1 MFNSDDEPLAFKKM
15 HEFSTVDGF
24 VEITES
30 LADMIKFIANEPSV
44 GLFYIQ
50 QHSQK
55 AAPNLVNLKNSIE
68 EKSRDM
74 ALHTEDSDDSIT
86 VIRSMKECGLPIAN
100 GMIKDLRHTLAVISK
115 KQPKKGL
122 ISGPS
127 SSFPVGM
134 TTSWSPSS
142 WVRNTVSEEDDK
154 RTAGYLSNVFQSA
167 KQKAS
172 NFKWPQ
178 LETEESQPAKSE
190 PSSSDKDEPSVIHTN
205 DALLAADASSSS
217 SLGLAN
223 SEDLT
228 LSSQAANE
236 LQQEQV
242 NKSICYDQLL
252 SLTENFDEFKADKE
266 AKLEE
271 WLGGTL
277 KS

>member
-1 MFNSDDEPLAFKKM
+1 MFNDDESLALKKM

-55 AAPNLVNLKNSIE
+55 AAPNLVNLKNNIE
-68 EKSRDM
+68 GKSREM
-74 ALHTEDSDDSIT
+74 ALHTEDSNDSIT
-86 VIRSMKECGLPIAN
+86 MIRSMKECGLPIAN
-100 GMIKDLRHTLAVISK
+100 EMIKDLRHTLAVISK

-127 SSFPVGM
+127 SSFPVGI
-134 TTSWSPSS
+134 TTSWSPST
-142 WVRNTVSEEDDK
+142 WVCNTGSEEDDE
-154 RTAGYLSNVFQSA
+154 RTAGYLSNVFKSA

-178 LETEESQPAKSE
+178 LETGESQPAKSE
-190 PSSSDKDEPSVIHTN
+190 PSSSDKDEPSVARTN

-217 SLGLAN
+217 SHGRSN

-228 LSSQAANE
+228 LSSQTANE
-236 LQQEQV
+236 QLRQEQV
-242 NKSICYDQLL
+242 NPSVSYDQLL
-252 SLTENFDEFKADKE
+252 SLSENFDEFKADKE

>member
-1 MFNSDDEPLAFKKM
+1 M

-44 GLFYIQ
+44 GLYYIQ
-50 QHSQK
+50 QHTQK
-55 AAPNLVNLKNSIE
+55 AAPNLVNLKSNIE
-68 EKSRDM
+68 ERSREM
-74 ALHTEDSDDSIT
+74 ALHTEDAEDSIT
-86 VIRSMKECGLPIAN
+86 VIGSMKECGLPIAKE
-100 GMIKDLRHTLAVISK
+100 MIKDLRHSLAVISK
-115 KQPKKGL
+115 KQPKKGI
-122 ISGPS
+122 ISGPPS
-127 SSFPVGM
+127 SSFPVGI
-134 TTSWSPSS
+134 TTSWSPT
-142 WVRNTVSEEDDK
+142 WARNTGSEEDDE
-154 RTAGYLSNVFQSA
+154 RTAGYLSNVFKSA

-178 LETEESQPAKSE
+178 LDTGESQPGKSE
-190 PSSSDKDEPSVIHTN
+190 PCSSDKDEPSVTRPN
-205 DALLAADASSSS
+205 DMLFAADASSSS
-217 SLGLAN
+217 SLGWAN

-228 LSSQAANE
+228 LSSQTADA

-242 NKSICYDQLL
+242 HKSMSRDQLL
-252 SLTENFDEFKADKE
+252 SLSENFDEFKADKE

>member
-1 MFNSDDEPLAFKKM
+1 MFNDDEPLAFKKM
-15 HEFSTVDGF
+15 HEFSTADGF

-50 QHSQK
+50 QHSQN
-55 AAPNLVNLKNSIE
+55 AAPNLVNLKNNIE
-68 EKSRDM
+68 EKSREM
-74 ALHTEDSDDSIT
+74 ALHTEDSEDSIT

-100 GMIKDLRHTLAVISK
+100 EMIKDLRHTLAVISK

-127 SSFPVGM
+127 TSFPVGI
-134 TTSWSPSS
+134 TTSWSPSTWARS
-142 WVRNTVSEEDDK
+142 TGSEEGDE
-154 RTAGYLSNVFQSA
+154 RTAGYLSNVLKSA
-167 KQKAS
+167 KEKAS

-178 LETEESQPAKSE
+178 LETGESQPVKSE
-190 PSSSDKDEPSVIHTN
+190 PSLSDKDEPSVTCTN
-205 DALLAADASSSS
+205 DVLLAAAASSSS
-217 SLGLAN
+217 SLGRSN

-228 LSSQAANE
+228 SSSRIADE

-242 NKSICYDQLL
+242 NKSMSHDQLL
-252 SLTENFDEFKADKE
+252 SLAENFDEFKADKE

-277 KS
+277 TL

>member
-1 MFNSDDEPLAFKKM
+1 MFNDDEPLAFKKM

-24 VEITES
+24 VEISES

-50 QHSQK
+50 QHAQK
-55 AAPNLVNLKNSIE
+55 AAPNLVNLKNNIE
-68 EKSRDM
+68 EKSHEM
-74 ALHTEDSDDSIT
+74 ALHTEDSEDSIT

-100 GMIKDLRHTLAVISK
+100 EMIKDLRHTLAVISK
-115 KQPKKGL
+115 KQPKRGL

-127 SSFPVGM
+127 SSLPVGI
-134 TTSWSPSS
+134 TTSWSPST
-142 WVRNTVSEEDDK
+142 WARTTASEEDDE
-154 RTAGYLSNVFQSA
+154 RTAGYLSNVFKSA

-172 NFKWPQ
+172 NFKWTQ
-178 LETEESQPAKSE
+178 LETGQPQLAKSE
-190 PSSSDKDEPSVIHTN
+190 PPSSEKDEPSVTRAN
-205 DALLAADASSSS
+205 DMVLAAAASSSS
-217 SLGLAN
+217 SLGRAN

-228 LSSQAANE
+228 LLSQTVDE

-242 NKSICYDQLL
+242 NKSMSHDQLL
-252 SLTENFDEFKADKE
+252 SLSENFDEFKADKE

-277 KS
+277 IS

>member
-1 MFNSDDEPLAFKKM
+1 M

-50 QHSQK
+50 QHTEK
-55 AAPNLVNLKNSIE
+55 AAPNLVNLKNNIE
-68 EKSRDM
+68 VKSREM
-74 ALHTEDSDDSIT
+74 ALHSEDSEDSIT

-100 GMIKDLRHTLAVISK
+100 DMIKDLRHTLAVISK

-122 ISGPS
+122 ISGPG
-127 SSFPVGM
+127 SSFPIGI
-134 TTSWSPSS
+134 TSSWSPST
-142 WVRNTVSEEDDK
+142 WVHNTGSEEDDE
-154 RTAGYLSNVFQSA
+154 RTAGYLSTVIKSA

-178 LETEESQPAKSE
+178 LETGESQPAKSE
-190 PSSSDKDEPSVIHTN
+190 PSSLDRDEPSLTRAN
-205 DALLAADASSSS
+205 DVLLAADASSSS
-217 SLGLAN
+217 SIGRAN

-228 LSSQAANE
+228 LSSQTANE

-242 NKSICYDQLL
+242 NKSMSYDQLL
-252 SLTENFDEFKADKE
+252 SLSENFDEFKADKE

>member
-1 MFNSDDEPLAFKKM
+1 MFNDDEPLAFKKM

-68 EKSRDM
+68 EKSREM

-127 SSFPVGM
+127 SSFPVGIA
-134 TTSWSPSS
+134 TSWSPST

-178 LETEESQPAKSE
+178 LETEETPPAKSE
-190 PSSSDKDEPSVIHTN
+190 PSSSDKDEPSVTLTN
-205 DALLAADASSSS
+205 DALLAADVSSSS
-217 SLGLAN
+217 SLGRAN

-228 LSSQAANE
+228 LSSQTANE

-242 NKSICYDQLL
+242 NKSMSHDQLL

>member
-1 MFNSDDEPLAFKKM
+1 MFNDDESLAFKHM

-55 AAPNLVNLKNSIE
+55 AAPNLVNLKNNIE
-68 EKSRDM
+68 EKSREM
-74 ALHTEDSDDSIT
+74 ALHTEDLDDSIT

-100 GMIKDLRHTLAVISK
+100 EMIKDLRHTLAVISK

-127 SSFPVGM
+127 SSFPVGI
-134 TTSWSPSS
+134 TTSWSPST
-142 WVRNTVSEEDDK
+142 WVRNTGSEEDDE
-154 RTAGYLSNVFQSA
+154 RTAGYLSNVFKSA

-178 LETEESQPAKSE
+178 LETGESQPAKSE
-190 PSSSDKDEPSVIHTN
+190 PSSLDKDEPSVTRTN
-205 DALLAADASSSS
+205 GGVLAAETSSSS
-217 SLGLAN
+217 SLGRAN
-223 SEDLT
+223 SEDL
-228 LSSQAANE
+228 SQIANE
-236 LQQEQV
+236 LQQEQL
-242 NKSICYDQLL
+242 NKSMSYDQLL
-252 SLTENFDEFKADKE
+252 SLSENFDEFKADKE

>member
-1 MFNSDDEPLAFKKM
+1 MFNDDEPLAFKKM

-44 GLFYIQ
+44 GLYYIQ
-50 QHSQK
+50 QHTQK
-55 AAPNLVNLKNSIE
+55 AAPNLVNLKNNIE
-68 EKSRDM
+68 EKSREM
-74 ALHTEDSDDSIT
+74 ALHTEDAEDSIT
-86 VIRSMKECGLPIAN
+86 VIGSMKECGLPIAKE
-100 GMIKDLRHTLAVISK
+100 MIKDLRHTLAVISK

-127 SSFPVGM
+127 SSFPVGI
-134 TTSWSPSS
+134 TTSWSPST
-142 WVRNTVSEEDDK
+142 WARNTGSEEDDE
-154 RTAGYLSNVFQSA
+154 RTAGYLSNVFKSA

-178 LETEESQPAKSE
+178 LETGESQPAKSE
-190 PSSSDKDEPSVIHTN
+190 PSSSDKDESSVTHPN
-205 DALLAADASSSS
+205 DMLFAADASSSS
-217 SLGLAN
+217 SLGRAN

-228 LSSQAANE
+228 LSSQTADA

-242 NKSICYDQLL
+242 PKSMSHDQLL
-252 SLTENFDEFKADKE
+252 SLSENFDEFKADKE

-271 WLGGTL
+271 WLEGDL